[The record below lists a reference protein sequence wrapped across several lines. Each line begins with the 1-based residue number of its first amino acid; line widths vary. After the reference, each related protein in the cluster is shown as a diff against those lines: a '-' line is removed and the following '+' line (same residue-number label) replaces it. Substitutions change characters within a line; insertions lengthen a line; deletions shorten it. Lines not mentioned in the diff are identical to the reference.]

1 MDASDLTAYRTYIA
15 TYGYA
20 PTGPTGPAG
29 SAAAIGNTG
38 PTGATGS
45 QGIQGVPGTAAAT
58 GSTGPTGRT
67 GATGSTGNSGP
78 TGVAGPTGRTGATG
92 PQGPIGN
99 VGGFGSTGPTGA
111 GATGPTGYNG
121 TTGFTGQTGPTGA
134 GATGA
139 TGRTGATGNNGTTGP
154 TGATGYN
161 GTTGYTGSTG
171 ATGPAGPTPNSP
183 PVSGSAQ
190 ASSASFTITATTSG
204 TATTIMTAAIPTAG
218 TWQITAQVNCSLQ
231 ISQLCV
237 FGLFDGT
244 GTLVPNT
251 EATAGYIGPA
261 TTYQG
266 QGTSIWTVTTVGA
279 VNYTVRSW
287 APGAV
292 PGCTVESNAAGRTF
306 VAWTQLTGGYVGST
320 GPTGPIVTTVYS
332 SPDSSS
338 VQWIFLGTWTT
349 VQNGESL
356 YMRIV
361 GHAGYNAVANQNQVT
376 ELVFITSNN
385 ISYISGSTGNYFANG
400 SATMN
405 SRLSGGYNA
414 SFSPLAPSTIRIVQV
429 SVTSYQIYIY
439 FSGAFMGRSN
449 YSVQIGP
456 ATTWTDSS
464 SIATPSGNYI
474 TITPSVY

>member
-1 MDASDLTAYRTYIA
+1 MDASDTTHWKQYLA
-15 TYGYA
+15 TYGPF

-29 SAAAIGNTG
+29 AYAGIGNTG
-38 PTGATGS
+38 PTGLTGP

-58 GSTGPTGRT
+58 GGTGPTGATGRTGST
-67 GATGSTGNSGP
+67 GATGSTGPVGA
-78 TGVAGPTGRTGATG
+78 TGFTGATG

-121 TTGFTGQTGPTGA
+121 TTGFTGQTGPA

-139 TGRTGATGNNGTTGP
+139 

-161 GTTGYTGSTG
+161 GTTGYTGPTGATGAGATGATG
-171 ATGPAGPTPNSP
+171 ATGPTGPTPNTP
-183 PVSGSAQ
+183 PTTGSAQ
-190 ASSASFTITATTSG
+190 ASFTGAVSATTSG
-204 TATTIMTAAIPTAG
+204 TATTIMTAAIPSAG
-218 TWQITAQVNCSLQ
+218 TWELSAQVNAGLGA
-231 ISQLCV
+231 SQECTY
-237 FGLFDGT
+237 GLFDGA
-244 GTLVPNT
+244 GTLVANT
-251 EATAGYIGPA
+251 ESKAGYIGPA
-261 TTYQG
+261 TSFQG
-266 QGTSIWTVTTVGA
+266 QGSSTWIVTTVGA
-279 VNYTVRSW
+279 VNYTVRAW
-287 APGAV
+287 GPGASA
-292 PGCTVESNAAGRTF
+292 GCTIQHGGDGRTNI
-306 VAWTQLTGGYVGST
+306 VWRQLTGGYVGST
-320 GPTGPIVTTVYS
+320 GPTGPIVTTVFS
-332 SPDSSS
+332 SPDSAS

-385 ISYISGSTGNYFANG
+385 TSYITGSTGNYYANG

-464 SIATPSGNYI
+464 TIAAPSGNYI